1 MYFVPY
7 EKTNQEGRSHLL
19 FWFHIDYRQLWGVHA
34 TRISEMRFLN
44 MPQSRLVLRYKDT
57 HFYAKTTSLTK
68 YLAKIKIEY
77 PTVISIFEE
86 NEAAFYI

>member
-1 MYFVPY
+1 
-7 EKTNQEGRSHLL
+7 
-19 FWFHIDYRQLWGVHA
+19 
-34 TRISEMRFLN
+34 MRFLN